1 MTEQKQVL
9 DQDVID
15 RLTMP
20 EDQQTPENALSD
32 NEIAAP
38 GLMEALI
45 EEIKDA
51 GARAMELKD
60 KIDNAKTTTKADLYR
75 KKLAKN
81 SEDVV
86 PLIVALDR
94 VTKVREARERV
105 SDDSGDVVKT
115 SSRKESIN

>member
-32 NEIAAP
+32 NELAAP

-75 KKLAKN
+75 KKLTKN

-105 SDDSGDVVKT
+105 SDDSGDVVET
-115 SSRKESIN
+115 SPRKESIS

>member
-60 KIDNAKTTTKADLYR
+60 KIDNAKTTTKAELYR

-81 SEDVV
+81 SEDAV

-105 SDDSGDVVKT
+105 SDDSGDVVET

>member
-32 NEIAAP
+32 NELAAP

-75 KKLAKN
+75 KKLTKN

-105 SDDSGDVVKT
+105 SDDSGDVVET
-115 SSRKESIN
+115 SPRKESVS

>member
-32 NEIAAP
+32 NELAAP

-105 SDDSGDVVKT
+105 SDDSGDVIET
-115 SSRKESIN
+115 SPRKESIS

>member
-32 NEIAAP
+32 NELAAP

-60 KIDNAKTTTKADLYR
+60 KIDNAKTTTKAELYR

-81 SEDVV
+81 SEDAV

-105 SDDSGDVVKT
+105 SDDSGDVVET